1 MLPAFPAATKK
12 AGLTVPVKYE
22 GGTLPLGQNKIKA
35 TIAENEIV
43 FVQGNRRYA
52 IPVGNIAAVTCGID
66 VRRRFGATVLS
77 VVPRMHLEKAE
88 TYYVGITLNAAGKP
102 KGELVLKLSN
112 GEYRDFLAALERI
125 TGMKAVNAA
134 KVPTVVRY
142 EL

>member
-1 MLPAFPAATKK
+1 
-12 AGLTVPVKYE
+12 
-22 GGTLPLGQNKIKA
+22 
-35 TIAENEIV
+35 
-43 FVQGNRRYA
+43 
-52 IPVGNIAAVTCGID
+52 
-66 VRRRFGATVLS
+66 
-77 VVPRMHLEKAE
+77 MHLEKAE